1 MEMAIGKGPK
11 TISNVPKQG
20 AKHAL
25 FRPNIK
31 VNGDL
36 KLTNACPKKLNSTN
50 QRGKNKRDFLIFNQ
64 WETQ

>member
-11 TISNVPKQG
+11 TISNVSKQG

-31 VNGDL
+31 VNGD
-36 KLTNACPKKLNSTN
+36 
-50 QRGKNKRDFLIFNQ
+50 
-64 WETQ
+64 